1 MAFIG
6 EKSTGWSGPRGDF
19 IQELQESLLRVKLMG
34 DSTMN
39 SRLTTAACPPET
51 LPSAACQ
58 RSAIN
63 QLLRRGQREEKLKK
77 EKGGWGGNKDRETL
91 RSWRKNASIHLQQQN
106 SEIQVLHPSVRRPL
120 LVALGVLRILRKR
133 TTHINNS
140 L

>member
-19 IQELQESLLRVKLMG
+19 IQELQESLLRVKLMA

-51 LPSAACQ
+51 FPSAACQ
-58 RSAIN
+58 WSAIN

-77 EKGGWGGNKDRETL
+77 ENGGGGKDRETL
-91 RSWRKNASIHLQQQN
+91 RSWRKNASIHLQRQN

-120 LVALGVLRILRKR
+120 LVPLGVLRILRKQ
-133 TTHINNS
+133 TTHVNNS